1 MLRDAIRDALR
12 PCLRPLTDP
21 PLVVGGG
28 YDIYANSATGSDTN
42 DGLTDAT
49 PLQNL
54 SAVKAAA
61 VAHGS
66 GVRIALARGSHWREE
81 LDLRSIE
88 NASVHGVGDP
98 LLPLPKIDCSDIAL
112 GGSFTKT
119 GGRTNVY
126 QISVAH
132 ALSGSAPFTARWFR
146 AWEDGE
152 RLKWVASV
160 ELCDAEAGTF
170 HCPDQGALTN
180 PVVVYVHPTGSGSP
194 VSNGKLYEFSA
205 RDSALH
211 VGPGYDVRDLHTT
224 RNTHKD
230 GSFRSYYSVGRATRV
245 LASDGLIHNL
255 WIGAGGTAEGCVAY
269 DCEPSTWRSGTA
281 ATLFITFVP
290 EGSPLTTS
298 YKDCT
303 AYSAQESSA
312 HDGFYSHTNGGEN
325 KLARIE
331 HVGTRTF
338 GCCNIMAGDTTEL
351 YVKDAFIEHFP
362 SRADVTTSISCWY
375 GDLSVENATIINGA
389 RAFGGSYGHVLVRD
403 VRFYSPAGVSGG
415 LFWTNSAEIEDST
428 FVFNPPPGFNWNV
441 YQYGA
446 GYGAKVGRN
455 CAYENTL
462 WRTLQVASG
471 ETIESDFNV
480 IWTEEVPAP
489 QFSVASVD
497 VGWDDWKA
505 ATGGDAN
512 SAYAT
517 DQVSRLYPNA
527 HLGDFAAADSVVDA
541 GGRHAGSRKHIPRP
555 DWDALVL
562 RWRAGFI
569 E

>member
-1 MLRDAIRDALR
+1 MFRSVFKNPFSSPFKAITS
-12 PCLRPLTDP
+12 PG
-21 PLVVGGG
+21 VGGG
-28 YDIYANSATGSDTN
+28 AYDFYVNSVTGDDEN
-42 DGLTDAT
+42 DG
-49 PLQNL
+49 
-54 SAVKAAA
+54 SASAPFASLAA
-61 VAHGS
+61 VMAVVTNNS
-66 GVRIALARGSHWREE
+66 RIALVRGSHWREE

-98 LLPLPKIDCSDIAL
+98 LLPLPKIDCSDIAP

-132 ALSGSAPFTARWFR
+132 ALAGSAPFTARWFR

-224 RNTHKD
+224 RNANKD
-230 GSFRSYYSVGRATRV
+230 GSFRSYYNVGRATRV

-255 WIGAGGTAEGCVAY
+255 WIGAGGTAEGCVSY
-269 DCEPSTWRSGTA
+269 DAEPSTWRSGTN
-281 ATLFITFVP
+281 ATLFITYVP
-290 EGSPLTTS
+290 EGSPLTTY

-303 AYSAQESSA
+303 AYSAQEGSA
-312 HDGFYSHTNGGEN
+312 HDGFYSHTIGGAN
-325 KLARIE
+325 KLARVE

-362 SRADVTTSISCWY
+362 ARDHMATSISCGY
-375 GDLSVENATIINGA
+375 GDLSVDNATIINGA
-389 RAFGGSYGHVLVRD
+389 RAFGGSQGHVSLRD
-403 VRFYSPAGVSGG
+403 VRYYSPAGVSGG

-428 FVFNPPPGFNWNV
+428 FVFNPPPEFNWNV

-505 ATGGDAN
+505 ATGGDVN
-512 SAYAT
+512 SVYVPNQT
-517 DQVSRLYPNA
+517 SRLFPNA
-527 HLGDFAAADSVVDA
+527 HLGDFTAADSVVDA

-555 DWDALVL
+555 DWNALVL
-562 RWRAGFI
+562 RWKAGFI